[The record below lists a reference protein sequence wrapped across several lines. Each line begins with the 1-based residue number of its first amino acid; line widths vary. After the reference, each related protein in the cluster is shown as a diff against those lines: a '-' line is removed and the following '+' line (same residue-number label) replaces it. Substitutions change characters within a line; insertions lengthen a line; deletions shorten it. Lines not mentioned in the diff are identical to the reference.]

1 MRFAKLARRAVGRGD
16 AHWRSCV
23 TDRTAL
29 RRRETTDL
37 RAVFLDRGWGDWP
50 V

>member
-1 MRFAKLARRAVGRGD
+1 MRFAKLARRAVGRGE
-16 AHWRSCV
+16 AHCRNCV

-37 RAVFLDRGWGDWP
+37 LRAVLGRGWGDWP

>member
-29 RRRETTDL
+29 RRRVTTDL
-37 RAVFLDRGWGDWP
+37 RAVLGRGWGDWP